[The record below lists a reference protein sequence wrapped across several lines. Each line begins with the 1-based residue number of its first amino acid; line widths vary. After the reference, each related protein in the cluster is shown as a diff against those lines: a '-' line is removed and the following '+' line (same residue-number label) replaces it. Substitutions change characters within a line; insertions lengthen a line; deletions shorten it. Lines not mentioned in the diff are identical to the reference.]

1 LEINVALTPIK
12 FGGREGC
19 KWMNDR
25 FQLSWQKIANLY
37 GKTPPRSI
45 TSKRK
50 KYHSK
55 KLGGGLIRLEVW
67 GHISKAGRI
76 VTRYNLA
83 YINLSIN
90 QTDSGR
96 VLGYDNAHGFHHRHY
111 MGKIEAVAFVS
122 FELTSKLFASEWI
135 QIANSLNAKGTST

>member
-1 LEINVALTPIK
+1 MNYIHLGIIHYFGIK
-12 FGGREGC
+12 T
-19 KWMNDR
+19 D
-25 FQLSWQKIANLY
+25 LDVIHPLA
-37 GKTPPRSI
+37 PPNP
-45 TSKRK
+45 TKFN
-50 KYHSK
+50 
-55 KLGGGLIRLEVW
+55 W
-67 GHISKAGRI
+67 GQS
-76 VTRYNLA
+76 N
-83 YINLSIN
+83 INLVN

>member
-1 LEINVALTPIK
+1 MTVSNLVGRRSPTCMAKHLPDQLLQNERNVI
-12 FGGREGC
+12 R
-19 KWMNDR
+19 
-25 FQLSWQKIANLY
+25 
-37 GKTPPRSI
+37 
-45 TSKRK
+45 
-50 KYHSK
+50 K

-122 FELTSKLFASEWI
+122 FELTSNLFASEWI
-135 QIANSLNAKGTST
+135 QIANSLNAKGTSS

>member
-1 LEINVALTPIK
+1 MTASNLVGRRSSTCMAKHLPDQLLQNERNVI
-12 FGGREGC
+12 R
-19 KWMNDR
+19 
-25 FQLSWQKIANLY
+25 
-37 GKTPPRSI
+37 
-45 TSKRK
+45 
-50 KYHSK
+50 K

-135 QIANSLNAKGTST
+135 QIANSLNAKGTSS

>member
-50 KYHSK
+50 KCHSK
-55 KLGGGLIRLEVW
+55 KAWWR
-67 GHISKAGRI
+67 
-76 VTRYNLA
+76 
-83 YINLSIN
+83 
-90 QTDSGR
+90 
-96 VLGYDNAHGFHHRHY
+96 FHHRHY

-135 QIANSLNAKGTST
+135 QIANSLNAKGTSS

>member
-1 LEINVALTPIK
+1 MAKHLPDQLLQDERNVI
-12 FGGREGC
+12 R
-19 KWMNDR
+19 
-25 FQLSWQKIANLY
+25 
-37 GKTPPRSI
+37 
-45 TSKRK
+45 
-50 KYHSK
+50 K
-55 KLGGGLIRLEVW
+55 KLGRGLIRLEVW

>member
-1 LEINVALTPIK
+1 MAKHLSDKLLQDERNVI
-12 FGGREGC
+12 R
-19 KWMNDR
+19 
-25 FQLSWQKIANLY
+25 
-37 GKTPPRSI
+37 
-45 TSKRK
+45 
-50 KYHSK
+50 K

-122 FELTSKLFASEWI
+122 FELTSKLFTSEWI
-135 QIANSLNAKGTST
+135 KIASSLNAKGTSS